1 MGAGASADSTKGKK
15 GSKGSVAVAPKA
27 AKVSDSG
34 AAALAK
40 AVKDDAAAKLIFNEV
55 DSDKNGKVSLDE
67 LKAAISKKA
76 VPTWRRRGQ
85 TTSSSV
91 RSGSLTVMGTASSM
105 RANSCA

>member
-55 DSDKNGKVSLDE
+55 DTDKNGKVSLEE
-67 LKAAISKKA
+67 LKAAISKA
-76 VPTWRRRGQ
+76 YGQ
-85 TTSSSV
+85 V
-91 RSGSLTVMGTASSM
+91 L
-105 RANSCA
+105 